1 MNHKAKIGAIV
12 EAWRLY
18 QSQLEWR
25 WTEGTYFK
33 WATEWCEYDFSTEEI
48 VFAVS
53 KGVSLS
59 TMIAIHALR
68 DAREEKK
75 HDGLLQRD

>member
-1 MNHKAKIGAIV
+1 MKHKAKIRAIV

-18 QSQLEWR
+18 QSQFEYR
-25 WTEGTYFK
+25 WTEDTYLK
-33 WATEWCEYDFSTEEI
+33 WANEWCEYDFSTEEI

-68 DAREEKK
+68 DARVNEEPKP
-75 HDGLLQRD
+75 